1 MVEDGNELTNAES
14 NDGDSGMA
22 NGEVDN
28 KPSEASN
35 MSSFVIEEVTIS
47 VKNMDSS
54 DAEGENV
61 SIVVKRL
68 LSIYKHNLYQTSL
81 ISGQINSLSI
91 LKIKFQALGTYT
103 LVDGNTGQK
112 LVDEKDIG
120 NDESIRTEYEIE
132 DVIIDAEE

>member
-14 NDGDSGMA
+14 NDDDSGMA

-68 LSIYKHNLYQTSL
+68 LSIYEHN
-81 ISGQINSLSI
+81 
-91 LKIKFQALGTYT
+91 
-103 LVDGNTGQK
+103 
-112 LVDEKDIG
+112 
-120 NDESIRTEYEIE
+120 
-132 DVIIDAEE
+132 

>member
-1 MVEDGNELTNAES
+1 MIEDGNELTNAES
-14 NDGDSGMA
+14 NVDDSGMA

-61 SIVVKRL
+61 SIVIKRFL
-68 LSIYKHNLYQTSL
+68 IIYYHDSSF
-81 ISGQINSLSI
+81 ISGQKNSHSI
-91 LKIKFQALGTYT
+91 LKIEFQALGTYT

-120 NDESIRTEYEIE
+120 NDGSIRTEYEIE

>member
-1 MVEDGNELTNAES
+1 MIEDGNELTNAES
-14 NDGDSGMA
+14 NVDDSGMA

-61 SIVVKRL
+61 SIVVKRFL
-68 LSIYKHNLYQTSL
+68 IIY
-81 ISGQINSLSI
+81 
-91 LKIKFQALGTYT
+91 
-103 LVDGNTGQK
+103 
-112 LVDEKDIG
+112 
-120 NDESIRTEYEIE
+120 
-132 DVIIDAEE
+132 

>member
-1 MVEDGNELTNAES
+1 MVEDGNELTNAKS
-14 NDGDSGMA
+14 NDDDSGMA

-68 LSIYKHNLYQTSL
+68 LSIYEHN
-81 ISGQINSLSI
+81 
-91 LKIKFQALGTYT
+91 
-103 LVDGNTGQK
+103 
-112 LVDEKDIG
+112 
-120 NDESIRTEYEIE
+120 
-132 DVIIDAEE
+132 

>member
-1 MVEDGNELTNAES
+1 MIEDGNELTNAES
-14 NDGDSGMA
+14 NDDDSGMA

-61 SIVVKRL
+61 SIVVKQL
-68 LSIYKHNLYQTSL
+68 LSIYVHNF
-81 ISGQINSLSI
+81 N
-91 LKIKFQALGTYT
+91 
-103 LVDGNTGQK
+103 K
-112 LVDEKDIG
+112 LD
-120 NDESIRTEYEIE
+120 
-132 DVIIDAEE
+132 